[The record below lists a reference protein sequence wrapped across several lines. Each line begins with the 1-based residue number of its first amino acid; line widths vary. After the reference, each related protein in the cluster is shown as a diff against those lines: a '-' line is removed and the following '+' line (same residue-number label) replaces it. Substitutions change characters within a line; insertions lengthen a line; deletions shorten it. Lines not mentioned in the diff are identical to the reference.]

1 MLRFLHTRRDV
12 EEAAVLPGMRQ
23 LLDRD
28 DELLATEGE
37 LIEPCGARARD
48 VRELSIERSERRALL
63 GRARE
68 AARRTGGCA
77 HVPDRRSQVVIKVWR
92 WSVSWHRAARAG
104 SISLTRARQ
113 RQPQPAFEG

>member
-1 MLRFLHTRRDV
+1 
-12 EEAAVLPGMRQ
+12 MRQ

-48 VRELSIERSERRALL
+48 VRELSIERS
-63 GRARE
+63 G
-68 AARRTGGCA
+68 AAHWSECA
-77 HVPDRRSQVVIKVWR
+77 HVPDRRSQVIKVWR